1 MAMIRPFVHII
12 ILAYTFVGFFSSPT
26 SAQDQTAADSL
37 LNVLHTDD
45 TISDSSRCVLYYEIA
60 FYSTDP
66 SERIHY
72 AEQALKIAEEL
83 QNDQLI
89 AFGLRYKG
97 NGLRSQGQLSEAIKH
112 YLDAASLYAGSNKGL
127 EAGVIY
133 IDLGD
138 IYAIQNNYQNSLN
151 YYRQGIN
158 IFRQSKDSVKLAT
171 ALLNV
176 GELYRTN
183 QKLDSAIVYFQ
194 RSKAI
199 FSKIGYA
206 IGLAY
211 NLGNIGLVL
220 AEEGKYELA
229 EENIAKAT
237 AILVK
242 IDDQYPIAVFQTALA
257 DIYANRGAYDQALVY
272 GHTSLKIGE
281 ELGLKEQIRD
291 ASLKLSEIYQ
301 SAGNSDEAY
310 TYLKQYIAY
319 RDSINNEETIRQMAD
334 LRTAYEVSKKQA
346 EVDLLQEQAL
356 LNNIVVWCA
365 IFIIALLLILTVA
378 LLKIYRIKDRAI
390 RIVRERRRVI
400 AAQRNQLDEV
410 NKTKDRFFSII
421 SHDIRGPISNFQ
433 GISGLIN
440 VLAESND
447 ADGLKQLGSMM
458 EASAKEVSV
467 LLDNLLEWAL
477 SQEGKIPYHAEPV
490 KLKELCQANLGIM
503 LNMAM
508 AKQIELRGRLTQ
520 EVIVDADKNSVST
533 IIRNLL
539 SNAIK
544 FTPEGGEVKLEIAE
558 VDGMGLVSVIDT
570 GIGIPKDKL
579 NDLFQLKGMRSSWGT
594 KGEKGIGLGLTL
606 VYEFVQLNHGQIEVE
621 SEEGKGT
628 TFKVYLPL
636 TKKTVLAESN

>member
-1 MAMIRPFVHII
+1 MII
-12 ILAYTFVGFFSSPT
+12 IAYIFVGFFPRFVN
-26 SAQDQTAADSL
+26 AQNQVMADSL
-37 LNVLHTDD
+37 LEVLQTDEL
-45 TISDSSRCVLYYEIA
+45 ISDSSRCVLFYEIA

-66 SERIHY
+66 NERIYY

-83 QNDQLI
+83 QNQQLI

-112 YLDAASLYAGSNKGL
+112 YLTAASLYAKSNKGI

-158 IFRQSKDSVKLAT
+158 IFLQSQDSVKLAT
-171 ALLNV
+171 ALLNL
-176 GELYRTN
+176 GELFRTN
-183 QKLDSAIVYFQ
+183 QKFDSAIVYFQ
-194 RSKAI
+194 RSKTI
-199 FSKIGYA
+199 FSKIGYS
-206 IGLAY
+206 IGSAY

-220 AEEGKYELA
+220 AEQGQHEMA
-229 EENIAKAT
+229 EENISKAS
-237 AILVK
+237 AILEKLGDRYAV
-242 IDDQYPIAVFQTALA
+242 AVFQTALA
-257 DIYANRGAYDQALVY
+257 DIYANRGEYDQALAY
-272 GHTSLKIGE
+272 GHGSLETGE
-281 ELGLKEQIRD
+281 ALGLKEQIRD
-291 ASLKLSEIYQ
+291 ASLKLSEIYKME
-301 SAGNSDEAY
+301 GNSDQAY
-310 TYLKQYIAY
+310 TYLKQYITY
-319 RDSINNEETIRQMAD
+319 RDSINNEETIRKMAD
-334 LRTAYEVSKKQA
+334 LRTEYEVSKKQA
-346 EVDLLQEQAL
+346 EVDLLEEQAL
-356 LNNIVVWCA
+356 LNTIVVWSA
-365 IFIIALLLILTVA
+365 VFIIALLLILTIA

-400 AAQRNQLDEV
+400 AAQRNQLDQV

-440 VLAESND
+440 MLADSND

-458 EASAKEVSV
+458 ESSAKEVSV

-490 KLKELCQANLGIM
+490 KLKEICQTNLGIM

-508 AKQIELRGRLTQ
+508 AKQIDLSGGLTQ
-520 EVIVDADKNSVST
+520 EVIVKADKNSVST

-544 FTPEGGEVKLEIAE
+544 FTPEGGEVRLEIWKE
-558 VDGMGLVSVIDT
+558 NNLGVISVKDT

-579 NDLFQLKGMRSSWGT
+579 EDLFKLKGTRSRWGT

-606 VYEFVQLNHGQIEVE
+606 VHEFVAINGGRIEVE
-621 SEEGKGT
+621 TEEGKGT
-628 TFKVYLPL
+628 TFKVFLNL
-636 TKKTVLAESN
+636 SEVAELKEASSGH